1 MYIKIPCEIVFLCTE
16 LSPFLHLT
24 WISDTQRSTRITQNP
39 TRSASCSGWKSKGF
53 QLPCLIT
60 TGKRDEM
67 VQQKAKHCYLLRSS
81 VTVMCWKL
89 QKKMQL
95 NQGGVRWPPN
105 VTRFK
110 DYWITHEFAGGL
122 LIHFHLDDRRV
133 QNCFGDLAWLGTK
146 DWLLVDPEAGNH
158 FQ

>member
-60 TGKRDEM
+60 TGERDEM

-89 QKKMQL
+89 QKKNAIESRGCSLTPQCYQIQRL
-95 NQGGVRWPPN
+95 LNNPWVCRRSSNPFPLGWSPGSKLFWWPCLVRNQGLTPGWSR
-105 VTRFK
+105 
-110 DYWITHEFAGGL
+110 GG
-122 LIHFHLDDRRV
+122 
-133 QNCFGDLAWLGTK
+133 
-146 DWLLVDPEAGNH
+146 
-158 FQ
+158 